1 MKTTMKKKYLLF
13 AAAALTLAACSNDD
27 ENLNGGPVELR
38 LSSSLEVQ
46 TRAGNDIQGAQ
57 FDADEDID
65 VFIHEDVAAG
75 ETATSQYDQPLLYTT
90 MDANGNMSTNNQQYF
105 PSSGKGVNIYAYYP
119 SKAVSSI
126 AEGATEDFTIQ
137 SDQSTD
143 ENYKLSD
150 LMWGA
155 ANNPVERTRDAVPL
169 TFSHLLTKVT
179 VNLKQGNGQPDLE
192 GAVVKLKGVLP
203 TTTLTTSTGNI
214 SEAKGTA
221 TDITV
226 MKASAND
233 DWGSAV
239 IIPQTLSGEFFEV
252 TLKDGGV
259 LRAKINFQET
269 ITFMSR
275 KEYKYEIT
283 VNLTTLAVFSSAIN
297 DWTTESTGSGFADM
311 Q

>member
-1 MKTTMKKKYLLF
+1 
-13 AAAALTLAACSNDD
+13 
-27 ENLNGGPVELR
+27 
-38 LSSSLEVQ
+38 
-46 TRAGNDIQGAQ
+46 
-57 FDADEDID
+57 
-65 VFIHEDVAAG
+65 
-75 ETATSQYDQPLLYTT
+75 
-90 MDANGNMSTNNQQYF
+90 MSTNNRQYF
-105 PSSGKGVNIYAYYP
+105 PGSGKGVNIYAYYP

-150 LMWGA
+150 LMRGA

-169 TFSHLLTKVT
+169 AFSHLLTKVT

-233 DWGSAV
+233 DRGSAV

-269 ITFMSR
+269 ITFMSG

-297 DWTTESTGSGFADM
+297 DWTAETPGSGFAEM

>member
-1 MKTTMKKKYLLF
+1 MANKEKLF
-13 AAAALTLAACSNDD
+13 NPIDKRIKSLSDENDNKEKVSDIRRSRADTGGLQQRTLAACSNDD

-46 TRAGNDIQGAQ
+46 TRAGNYIQGAQ

-75 ETATSQYDQPLLYTT
+75 ETATRQYDQPVLYTT
-90 MDANGNMSTNNQQYF
+90 LDANGNMSTN
-105 PSSGKGVNIYAYYP
+105 SSGKGVNIYAYYP

-150 LMWGA
+150 LMRGA

-169 TFSHLLTKVT
+169 AFSHLLTKVT

-221 TDITV
+221 
-226 MKASAND
+226 
-233 DWGSAV
+233 
-239 IIPQTLSGEFFEV
+239 
-252 TLKDGGV
+252 
-259 LRAKINFQET
+259 
-269 ITFMSR
+269 R
-275 KEYKYEIT
+275 K
-283 VNLTTLAVFSSAIN
+283 
-297 DWTTESTGSGFADM
+297 
-311 Q
+311 

>member
-1 MKTTMKKKYLLF
+1 MKHSFILF
-13 AAAALTLAACSNDD
+13 AAVALTLAACSNDD

-90 MDANGNMSTNNQQYF
+90 MDANGNMSTNNRQYF
-105 PSSGKGVNIYAYYP
+105 PGSGKGVNIYAYYP

-126 AEGATEDFTIQ
+126 AEGAMEDFTIQ

-150 LMWGA
+150 LMRGA

-269 ITFMSR
+269 ITFMSG

-297 DWTTESTGSGFADM
+297 DWTAETLGSGFAEM

>member
-1 MKTTMKKKYLLF
+1 MKTTIKKKYLIF

-126 AEGATEDFTIQ
+126 AEGAMEDFTIQ

-150 LMWGA
+150 LMRGA

-203 TTTLTTSTGNI
+203 TTTLITSTGNI

-259 LRAKINFQET
+259 LRANINFQET